1 MGFMN
6 KMGYLLKEGFKS
18 VFKHGFMSF
27 ASITILLACLIIMGS
42 FALLSVNIQKII
54 TDLESQNETLAFV
67 DENLS
72 EDEARAIEPYIL
84 ALNNVSKVEFV
95 SREQA
100 MDEFRATHDTD
111 NSDIF
116 DDIEADT
123 FRHRY
128 IVYLKDIVYISQ
140 TQEELKTISGIADV
154 SVELEIARGLVTVRN
169 VVSAISVVLIVI
181 LFVVS
186 VFVMSNTVKLT
197 TFTRRE
203 EIAIMRMV
211 GATNSFIRTPF
222 VIEGLILGITGSAM
236 AFFALWGLYKV
247 LCDKIMASIAG
258 GLVDVIPF
266 EQLMLPVG
274 AAFLGMGVFVGLF
287 GGSIAIR
294 NYLKV

>member
-100 MDEFRATHDTD
+100 MDEFRAQHDTD

-116 DDIEADT
+116 DEIEADT

-140 TQEELKTISGIADV
+140 TQEELKTVEGIADV

-203 EIAIMRMV
+203 EIAIMKMV

-222 VIEGLILGITGSAM
+222 VIEGLILGIVGSAM

-266 EQLMLPVG
+266 EQLMFPVG
-274 AAFLGMGVFVGLF
+274 AAFLGMGIFVGLF

>member
-1 MGFMN
+1 
-6 KMGYLLKEGFKS
+6 MGYLLKEGFKS

-27 ASITILLACLIIMGS
+27 ASITIMLACLIIMGS
-42 FALLSVNIQKII
+42 FGLLSVNIQKII
-54 TDLESQNETLAFV
+54 TELESQNETLAFV
-67 DENLS
+67 DENLT

-100 MDEFRATHDTD
+100 MEEFRETHDTD
-111 NSDIF
+111 NSEIF

-140 TQEELKTISGIADV
+140 TQEELKTVDGIADV

-222 VIEGLILGITGSAM
+222 VIEGLILGIIGSAM

-247 LCDKIMASIAG
+247 MCDKIMASIAG

-266 EQLMLPVG
+266 EQLMFPVG

>member
-1 MGFMN
+1 MN
-6 KMGYLLKEGFKS
+6 KLGYLLKEGFKS

-42 FALLSVNIQKII
+42 FGLLSVNIQKII

-140 TQEELKTISGIADV
+140 TQEELKTIDGIADV

-274 AAFLGMGVFVGLF
+274 AAFLGMGIFVGLF